1 MERALSG
8 EPDSLAIVGM
18 TRRLLTPTHLS
29 RHSVDLPVQVQ
40 ADLVNL
46 FAGFC

>member
-1 MERALSG
+1 MERTLSG
-8 EPDSLAIVGM
+8 EPDSLAIIGKA
-18 TRRLLTPTHLS
+18 RGWLTPMPLS

-46 FAGFC
+46 FEGFC